1 VSGEEAEVVTSA
13 TASSAVDVNRL
24 DQVRV
29 IASLRRIA
37 HTDPA
42 DAFVVSIDIAP
53 WQAFEER
60 SVLELLARVP
70 IEMGRQTFWSLQ
82 VARTHEGVGPEPSEA
97 RADIRL
103 DLVVPTADATA
114 GLDRL
119 TSLTEALCALVPRST
134 RRVTREEAIEQARD
148 LVALVWS
155 IPYGSPLAISDEE
168 HHTAPHRWTL
178 GLVGP
183 DLTRFH
189 VDIGV
194 VAGDPHTARLRRLV
208 AAEVSDSVGTE
219 G

>member
-1 VSGEEAEVVTSA
+1 VTA
-13 TASSAVDVNRL
+13 AAASSTVDVNRL

-29 IASLRRIA
+29 IATLRRIA
-37 HTDPA
+37 HADPA

-70 IEMGRQTFWSLQ
+70 VEMGQQTLWSLQ
-82 VARTHEGVGPEPSEA
+82 VARTHGGVGPERSEA
-97 RADIRL
+97 RADLRL
-103 DLVVPTADATA
+103 DLVVPTTDAAA
-114 GLDRL
+114 GLERL
-119 TSLTEALCALVPRST
+119 TALTEALWGLVPRST
-134 RRVTREEAIEQARD
+134 RRLTRQEAIEQARD

-155 IPYGSPLAISDEE
+155 ASSGSALAISEEE

-189 VDIGV
+189 VDIGA
-194 VAGDPHTARLRRLV
+194 VAGDPHTARLRRRV